1 MAMRWKAENLS
12 DAPSQVS
19 QTPAP
24 VEAPLMAPASSGGL
38 NMEEP
43 PAFQDSPAMPA
54 SLESAAAQ

>member
-1 MAMRWKAENLS
+1 MRWKAENLTN
-12 DAPSQVS
+12 APSQVS
-19 QTPAP
+19 
-24 VEAPLMAPASSGGL
+24 EAPAQVDAPMLAPASSGEL

>member
-1 MAMRWKAENLS
+1 MAMRWKAENLTN
-12 DAPSQVS
+12 APAQVS
-19 QTPAP
+19 ETQAP
-24 VEAPLMAPASSGGL
+24 VEAPLLAPASNGDL